1 MIIEISGAKSMTDKI
16 EEEFDINQVAMTVI
30 LNAGNARENID
41 AALAMMANFNFA
53 EASEQLQIAESQLLK
68 AHNAQTNVIQRQAD
82 GENMEYSLLFVHT
95 QDTMM
100 TINTELRM
108 SRKMQPIF
116 AALYEQMKGA
126 NN

>member
-1 MIIEISGAKSMTDKI
+1 MTDKI

-41 AALAMMANFNFA
+41 TALAMMANFNFA
-53 EASEQLQIAESQLLK
+53 EASEQLQLAESQLLK

-82 GENMEYSLLFVHT
+82 GENMEYSLLFVHA

-116 AALYEQMKGA
+116 VALYEQMKGA